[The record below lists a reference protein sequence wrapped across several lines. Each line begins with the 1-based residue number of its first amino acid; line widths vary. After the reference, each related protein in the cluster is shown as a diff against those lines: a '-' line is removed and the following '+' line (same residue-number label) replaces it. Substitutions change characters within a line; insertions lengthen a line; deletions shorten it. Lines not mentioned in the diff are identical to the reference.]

1 MLDILAADGGAATAA
16 VGTARP
22 STDLRTHHSLTHAR
36 THSRTHGART
46 HVHRS
51 CVSLRVY
58 THVDAH
64 VCLHVGACLHTRAPR
79 FPHPHPSTC
88 ARARMGAHTRT
99 RPACIIQADDM
110 PSAACNARA
119 HAHAHR
125 VRLSVCVRARASERV
140 RALMGVSAGHA
151 VCRRRARA
159 CAHVPGYTRRALA
172 TSGSGRSQPT
182 LTEGLTS

>member
-22 STDLRTHHSLTHAR
+22 STDLHTHHSLTHAR
-36 THSRTHGART
+36 THSRAHGART
-46 HVHRS
+46 HAHRS

-64 VCLHVGACLHTRAPR
+64 VCSHVGACLHRAPLPTPPPLHVR
-79 FPHPHPSTC
+79 

-159 CAHVPGYTRRALA
+159 CVHVPGIHGALQP
-172 TSGSGRSQPT
+172 SGSGRAQPT
-182 LTEGLTS
+182 LSFD

>member
-36 THSRTHGART
+36 THSRAHGART
-46 HVHRS
+46 HAHRS

-79 FPHPHPSTC
+79 FPHPTPPRARARAWVRAHTHAARMHHTGRRHAERGMQCSRARTCAPRAAKCVRASARERARTRADGRERGARGLQAARARVC
-88 ARARMGAHTRT
+88 ARAWVYT
-99 RPACIIQADDM
+99 
-110 PSAACNARA
+110 ARSR
-119 HAHAHR
+119 HQDQEDH
-125 VRLSVCVRARASERV
+125 
-140 RALMGVSAGHA
+140 
-151 VCRRRARA
+151 
-159 CAHVPGYTRRALA
+159 
-172 TSGSGRSQPT
+172 SQ
-182 LTEGLTS
+182 L

>member
-36 THSRTHGART
+36 THSRAHGART
-46 HVHRS
+46 HAPRP

-159 CAHVPGYTRRALA
+159 CAHVPGLHGALA
-172 TSGSGRSQPT
+172 AIRIRKITANPR
-182 LTEGLTS
+182 EAFD